1 MKKKLAFSALI
12 IIGMTFLLY
21 LINETYYKVQDA
33 DSPSSYI
40 WMSVLFFLFGVFVE
54 WKALYNVI
62 KGHINVSW
70 QLFIPAI
77 ILAVITFIPSMY
89 WVLWFGLGRPFYM
102 DMLWKP
108 EIQVLLTAFSGILLI
123 RSLGGKE

>member
-1 MKKKLAFSALI
+1 
-12 IIGMTFLLY
+12 MTFLLY
-21 LINETYYKVQDA
+21 LINETYYKVQEA
-33 DSPSSYI
+33 DNSPSSYI
-40 WMSVLFFLFGVFVE
+40 WRSVLVFLFGVFIE

-62 KGHINVSW
+62 KGHINLSW

-89 WVLWFGLGRPFYM
+89 WVLWFGLGRPFYI